1 VLNPDGTSNWR
12 TIMNLTGMKMFSPF
26 LAGVLLFLTAFGCSS
41 GSDSASNTILF
52 TQTKTLGTEGGQF
65 LSKEYGVSVT
75 FEEGMLVAQSVIT
88 LTIFAEQFTGI
99 KRLGYLYSPNGVLLT
114 LDPAALK
121 PSGNIQIEMLH
132 EGKYDSFG
140 TMLAV
145 SGEDGAT
152 VALPSQ
158 ESGPNSVNGTLEQS
172 TLAAL
177 FAGTAATPSKDLTI
191 FSANRELEAKPSLFV
206 TSVRPFIDGEFAGV
220 VPDLSGKKV
229 AVLVHGLEADL
240 ADLNSLGQFI
250 YDFKKNGEST
260 RYYDVVIGFEYSS
273 NRPLATIGQAMADGM
288 ESVGLQDASVVDL
301 IAHSMGNPVSR
312 YAIETTS
319 LPNRIANINHYIS
332 LGGPHDGVPF
342 GNLPHTEQTFFYIF
356 KPESEPCLRD
366 LITDGKEGEP
376 QTDFL
381 TNLNLMAGGEP
392 EHGPNFL
399 TTRYYTMSGYH
410 WQLEDPPL
418 GRGVHVIY
426 LASFIK
432 SFGTA
437 DGERDDGLVAQYSAQ
452 STFLARQSESWVSNE
467 PFYLSHSELHAA
479 QEAFNQIALWL
490 NN

>member
-1 VLNPDGTSNWR
+1 
-12 TIMNLTGMKMFSPF
+12 MNQTRMKIFSAF
-26 LAGVLLFLTAFGCSS
+26 LAMALLFLTVFGCSS
-41 GSDSASNTILF
+41 GSESTSNNIIF
-52 TQTKTLGTEGGQF
+52 SQTKVLGPEGGQL
-65 LSKEYGVSVT
+65 LSEGYGVSVT
-75 FEEGMLVAQSVIT
+75 FEEGMLITQSVMT
-88 LTIFAEQFTGI
+88 LTIFAEQFTDI
-99 KRLGYLYSPNGVLLT
+99 ERPGYLYSPNGVLLT
-114 LDPAALK
+114 FDPAALR
-121 PSGNIQIEMLH
+121 PGGNFLIEMPY
-132 EGKYDSFG
+132 EGGYDSFG

-145 SGEDGAT
+145 SREDGTT
-152 VALPSQ
+152 VALPSNG
-158 ESGPNSVNGTLEQS
+158 SGPSSVNGTLAQL
-172 TLAAL
+172 TLEAL
-177 FAGTAATPSKDLTI
+177 FADTPNTSEKDLRI
-191 FSANRELEAKPSLFV
+191 FSANRELEATPSFFV
-206 TSVRPFIDGEFAGV
+206 TSVRPFIDGKFAGE

-250 YDFKKNGEST
+250 YDFKKTGESSS
-260 RYYDVVIGFEYSS
+260 YYDVVIGFEYSS

-288 ESVGLQDASVVDL
+288 EGVGLKDASAVDL

-319 LPNRIANINHYIS
+319 LPNRIANISRYIS

-342 GNLPHTEQTFFYIF
+342 GNLPHAEQTFFYIF

-366 LITDGKEGEP
+366 LITDGKEGAP

-381 TNLNLMAGGEP
+381 TDLNLMAGGEP

-418 GRGVHVIY
+418 GRAVHAIY

-452 STFLARQSESWVSNE
+452 STFLAQQSESWVSNE
-467 PFYLSHSELHAA
+467 PFYLSHSELHTA

>member
-1 VLNPDGTSNWR
+1 
-12 TIMNLTGMKMFSPF
+12 MNLTPMKMFSAF
-26 LAGVLLFLTAFGCSS
+26 LAILALFLTAFGCSS
-41 GSDSASNTILF
+41 DSGSPSNTIVF
-52 TQTKTLGTEGGQF
+52 TQTKTLGPEGGQF
-65 LSKEYGVSVT
+65 LSEDYGVRIT
-75 FEEGMLVAQSVIT
+75 FEEGTLLAPSLMT

-99 KRLGYLYSPNGVLLT
+99 KRPGYLYSPNGVLLT
-114 LDPAALK
+114 FDPAALR
-121 PSGNIQIEMLH
+121 PGGNILIEMPY
-132 EGKYDSFG
+132 EGGYDGFG

-145 SGEDGAT
+145 SGEDGAM

-158 ESGPNSVNGTLEQS
+158 ECGPKSVNGTLEQS
-172 TLAAL
+172 TLEAL
-177 FAGTAATPSKDLTI
+177 FAGMASTSEKDLRI
-191 FSANRELEAKPSLFV
+191 FSANRELEATQSPFL
-206 TSVRPFIDGEFAGV
+206 TSVRPFIDGEFAGE

-240 ADLNSLGQFI
+240 ADLTTLGQFI
-250 YDFKKNGEST
+250 SDFKKNGEST

-273 NRPLATIGQAMADGM
+273 NRPLATIGQAMADRM

-356 KPESEPCLRD
+356 NPRSEPCLRD
-366 LITDGKEGEP
+366 LITVGKEGEP
-376 QTDFL
+376 QTGFL
-381 TNLNLMAGGEP
+381 TNLNLMATGEP

-399 TTRYYTMSGYH
+399 TTRYYTMSGYR
-410 WQLEDPPL
+410 WEREDPPL
-418 GRGVHVIY
+418 GRAIHLIY

-452 STFLARQSESWVSNE
+452 STFLARQSESWVSDE
-467 PFYLSHSELHAA
+467 PLYLSHKELHTA
-479 QEAFNQIALWL
+479 QDAFNQISLWL